1 MIISE
6 MRKGI
11 HDVIRSEKC
20 KKVYGRGLNSTTALN
35 NMNLEIEEGEFV
47 AIMGSLAPVNLHCSI
62 S

>member
-1 MIISE
+1 MMLLEVKSVKSIWQ
-6 MRKGI
+6 R
-11 HDVIRSEKC
+11 
-20 KKVYGRGLNSTTALN
+20 LNSTTALN